1 MPVRIYDIA
10 KKLGLENKDI
20 ISKAKSLGITAAKV
34 ASSSLDKISAEY
46 LEGEILKDHPD
57 IAARLHAPP
66 VEAPKAPVT
75 EEKIVVIRPAEAVA
89 QAETSVATATATAT
103 VEAEPPPSVETK
115 EDVVEPIAATAIA
128 EPPPPPPA
136 PVAPVKPAP

>member
-20 ISKAKSLGITAAKV
+20 ISKAKALGITAAKV

-57 IAARLHAPP
+57 IAARLHAPA
-66 VEAPKAPVT
+66 VEAPKAAPV
-75 EEKIVVIRPAEAVA
+75 EEKIVVITAPPPPPPQVETVM
-89 QAETSVATATATAT
+89 QAETTTATT
-103 VEAEPPPSVETK
+103 VIEAEPPPVETK
-115 EDVVEPIAATAIA
+115 EVIPQPMAAIA
-128 EPPPPPPA
+128 EPPPPP
-136 PVAPVKPAP
+136 

>member
-57 IAARLHAPP
+57 IAARLHAPA
-66 VEAPKAPVT
+66 VEAPRAAPT
-75 EEKIVVIRPAEAVA
+75 EEKIVVIRPPEPPVEAA
-89 QAETSVATATATAT
+89 TPETITATGTAT
-103 VEAEPPPSVETK
+103 VDAEPRPTAETK
-115 EDVVEPIAATAIA
+115 EDVVEPMAA
-128 EPPPPPPA
+128 
-136 PVAPVKPAP
+136 

>member
-57 IAARLHAPP
+57 IAARLHAPA
-66 VEAPKAPVT
+66 VEAPERDKA
-75 EEKIVVIRPAEAVA
+75 
-89 QAETSVATATATAT
+89 
-103 VEAEPPPSVETK
+103 
-115 EDVVEPIAATAIA
+115 
-128 EPPPPPPA
+128 
-136 PVAPVKPAP
+136 